1 MQNVTLKMLEAVAT
15 RINIMT
21 SSPLEAYYKVEGRYV
36 AQIGNYHLSGA
47 YGGFALHRMHN
58 LGGGVS
64 DVFQCGHVP
73 KRELLERMYAFINGY
88 NAATDN
94 TKDNA

>member
-1 MQNVTLKMLEAVAT
+1 MKTVTLKTLEAVAT
-15 RINIMT
+15 RINVMT
-21 SSPLEAYYKVEGRYV
+21 GNPLESYYRVDGHSI

-47 YGGFALHRMHN
+47 YGGYALHRMHN

-73 KRELLERMYAFINGY
+73 KRELLDRMYAFIAGY
-88 NAATDN
+88 NTA
-94 TKDNA
+94 KDTE